1 MQLGLWLW
9 ASIVQDLTHMHKLQS
24 PLKIN
29 VSLLVYLVM
38 DKHRVFFCRDVTG
51 KRFWNKKTTHFYKL
65 DRFGEIRVLFVIRDD
80 ARAHSP
86 SGDLNVDAR
95 LIDSGQLHPLQVSQT
110 PEQDLQTTL
119 GLEMESI
126 CSSFYANEMR
136 CKLKAKIKLVK

>member
-1 MQLGLWLW
+1 MSVDCAGPYAYAQIAITSENQCVSSCIPSNGQTPRIL
-9 ASIVQDLTHMHKLQS
+9 LQGCNRQTV
-24 PLKIN
+24 LKQ
-29 VSLLVYLVM
+29 
-38 DKHRVFFCRDVTG
+38 
-51 KRFWNKKTTHFYKL
+51 KKTTHFYKL

-95 LIDSGQLHPLQVSQT
+95 LIDSGQLDPLQVSQT